1 MKVYK
6 RLKILEEIAEK
17 AQRVLYEIWPVAR
30 GLYLYEFKV
39 KFYSD
44 DNGESVG
51 IEMQFDDDFA
61 ITPNVIFFEKVRKAV
76 GADDIFLT
84 VEDGI
89 VTAIEL
95 YFKQE
100 GEA

>member
-1 MKVYK
+1 MKGVYK

-17 AQRVLYEIWPVAR
+17 AQRVLYEIWPGAG
-30 GLYLYEFKV
+30 GLYPYQFQV

-44 DNGESVG
+44 DDGESVG
-51 IEMQFDDDFA
+51 IEIQFDND

-95 YFKQE
+95 YFKE
-100 GEA
+100 GSE